1 MAPGVLFL
9 VSSSNEARDC
19 RAGVALGSL
28 LLLLFFFFSSA
39 LDRLCICVVFSLFGS
54 VSDGSCLSLVPPR
67 PVVVRASQEEQRR
80 KVKVIFEEQKNRN
93 WAREKQRLGG
103 KRKKPSSSSSLTLFP
118 LSFSPSPF
126 SSRRPS
132 SSSPFRLVTRAGW
145 GDPIAWAPATVTR
158 RAPAVPESAL
168 ADAPLH
174 FLTLDVGKEG
184 AALYTAPGQY
194 LQVRVGDGTD
204 EGSTKPGFFAIASAP
219 AAAAGPKSGAS
230 SAVDLLVKAT
240 GDPNNAA
247 DALCAAAAGKQVEV
261 SPVSGKGFAI
271 DRIPPSDYHTVLLFA
286 TGTGI
291 SPIRAAIASGLLGGP
306 GGPAAARRRD
316 VRLYYGT
323 RSAAATAFADE
334 EAQWRAAGVRVIPVY
349 SDEGDDYVQDVF
361 ARELGAQLTSAEGEK
376 GPVFSATLA
385 EDAPGLA
392 EGGAK
397 TAALLCGH
405 RGMCDAVKALLAAAG
420 VAPEAVLMNF

>member
-1 MAPGVLFL
+1 M
-9 VSSSNEARDC
+9 
-19 RAGVALGSL
+19 
-28 LLLLFFFFSSA
+28 
-39 LDRLCICVVFSLFGS
+39 
-54 VSDGSCLSLVPPR
+54 
-67 PVVVRASQEEQRR
+67 
-80 KVKVIFEEQKNRN
+80 
-93 WAREKQRLGG
+93 
-103 KRKKPSSSSSLTLFP
+103 SSLTPFP
-118 LSFSPSPF
+118 LSLSLFPF
-126 SSRRPS
+126 FPPHSSRRPS
-132 SSSPFRLVTRAGW
+132 SCYPFRLVTRAGW

-158 RAPAVPESAL
+158 RTPAVPESAL
-168 ADAPLH
+168 AEAPLH
-174 FLTLDVGKEG
+174 ALTLEVGKEA
-184 AALYTAPGQY
+184 AALYTVPGQY

-219 AAAAGPKSGAS
+219 EPS
-230 SAVDLLVKAT
+230 SSSSVDLLVKAT

-247 DALCAAAAGKQVEV
+247 DALCSAAAGAQVEV

-291 SPIRAAIASGLLGGP
+291 SPIRAAIASGLLNNGSS
-306 GGPAAARRRD
+306 GPAAAKRRD

-334 EAQWRAAGVRVIPVY
+334 IEQQWRAAGVRVIPVY

-361 ARELGAQLTSAEGEK
+361 AKELGAQLTSAEGEK
-376 GPVFSATLA
+376 GPTFSATLG
-385 EDAPGLA
+385 EGAPGLA
-392 EGGAK
+392 EGGAR